1 MTDWT
6 GENLKLKLIGASHAD
21 FVGAILSGIDKGEKI
36 DIGTLNEL
44 VALRR
49 PGDEAYSTGRK
60 EHDDF
65 VFESGV
71 DADFVTTGDD
81 IVVKIKNNDA
91 NSSDYEKFSGLV
103 RPSHADYA
111 AYAKYGKNAD
121 LRGGGIF
128 SGRMTAPLCVVGGVA
143 LSILKRKNISIC
155 AYLNS
160 VGNIKFAS
168 YDDEKFVLPDK
179 IAPFI
184 AATDLQKEQADNLFS
199 ALKKE
204 GDSVGGSIECVVA
217 GVPAG
222 LGDAQFG
229 SIEGRFSSI
238 LFGIPAVKAV
248 EFGLGKNFACALG
261 SKVRDEFYYDGDK
274 VKTLTNFNGGINGGI
289 SNGMPIM
296 LRVAIK
302 PTPSIA
308 RTCRTIDV
316 KNKKEVLLNIPG
328 RHDVCIAPRAVPAV
342 AAAVAIAVL
351 DLMENNR

>member
-1 MTDWT
+1 M
-6 GENLKLKLIGASHAD
+6 
-21 FVGAILSGIDKGEKI
+21 
-36 DIGTLNEL
+36 
-44 VALRR
+44 
-49 PGDEAYSTGRK
+49 
-60 EHDDF
+60 
-65 VFESGV
+65 
-71 DADFVTTGDD
+71 DA
-81 IVVKIKNNDA
+81 
-91 NSSDYEKFSGLV
+91 
-103 RPSHADYA
+103 
-111 AYAKYGKNAD
+111 
-121 LRGGGIF
+121 
-128 SGRMTAPLCVVGGVA
+128 VVGGVA
-143 LSILKRKNISIC
+143 LSILKRKNVSIC

-274 VKTLTNFNGGINGGI
+274 VKTLANFNGGINGGI